1 MLPLQ
6 SRKPGNTLLSQ
17 PQVDGHRQQ
26 QIRPC
31 KAAHVPEKAQDPSG
45 QKHKSNEQQH
55 YVAETAE

>member
-6 SRKPGNTLLSQ
+6 TRKTGNTLLSQ
-17 PQVDGHRQQ
+17 PQVEKHRQQ
-26 QIRPC
+26 QICPR

-55 YVAETAE
+55 HVAETAE